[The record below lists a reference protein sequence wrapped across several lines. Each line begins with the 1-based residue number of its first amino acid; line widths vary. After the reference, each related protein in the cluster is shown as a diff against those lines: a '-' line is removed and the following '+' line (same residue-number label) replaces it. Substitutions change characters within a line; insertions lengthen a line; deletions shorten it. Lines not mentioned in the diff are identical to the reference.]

1 MKTKTSILLLIL
13 AFASSTIFAKS
24 DGYDKFYKEH
34 KKHHTVVNIDIPV
47 IILGLFLDS
56 DNDKEIRKLLRKT
69 DDFKV
74 FVAEGS
80 KTHFLPI
87 IKEYLPNDI
96 YKDFLI
102 VKESGENVTIKTKEA
117 EGVISEIILLV
128 EEDEDLVAISIK
140 GKFTADDLMKYMY
153 AIDNGGIANT
163 GH

>member
-1 MKTKTSILLLIL
+1 MKVRISIILLVLT
-13 AFASSTIFAKS
+13 FASASLFAKS
-24 DGYDKFYKEH
+24 DGYDLFYKTH
-34 KKHHTVVNIDIPV
+34 KKHDSVINLDIPV

-56 DNDKEIRKLLRKT
+56 DDDKEIRKLLGKT

-74 FVAEGS
+74 FYAEGS

-87 IKEYLPNDI
+87 IKEYLPSDI

-117 EGVISEIILLV
+117 EGLISEIILLV
-128 EEDEDLVAISIK
+128 EEGQDLIAISIK
-140 GKFTADDLMKYMY
+140 GEFTADDLMEYMN
-153 AIDNGGIANT
+153 AIDNGSITDA